1 MLAHCSA
8 STRHCAATLAAGFPR
23 TPVILDKQTIC
34 EPKAATGIDLHQAA
48 ARMLAIVDLTISQD
62 HFTDR
67 MSLR

>member
-1 MLAHCSA
+1 LFGEH
-8 STRHCAATLAAGFPR
+8 ATLRGDARGRIPR
-23 TPVILDKQTIC
+23 TPVLLDKQTIC